1 MNRSLVR
8 NLVVK
13 DFQIHRM
20 SIGVTMLAGAL
31 GLIIL
36 QFKGLP
42 GLLGMIGF
50 FTTLVVLGA
59 ILPHASILAERKGQN
74 LAFLMSLPI
83 SCTQYTAAKILSAL
97 AMFMIP
103 WLTLS
108 ATAISVILGRR
119 DIPDGIIPV
128 ALILMIA
135 PLVGFSVMT
144 AVSLVGESE
153 GWVIAATIAVNVSYS
168 LCWPLIISNAEL
180 RSGFSS
186 PTPVWSPI
194 VLKVLGAE
202 FAAIVAIL
210 ALTFYLQSRK
220 KDFV

>member
-1 MNRSLVR
+1 MRLSL
-8 NLVVK
+8 
-13 DFQIHRM
+13 
-20 SIGVTMLAGAL
+20 AL
-31 GLIIL
+31 LRTELRELFVGR
-36 QFKGLP
+36 
-42 GLLGMIGF
+42 
-50 FTTLVVLGA
+50 A
-59 ILPHASILAERKGQN
+59 
-74 LAFLMSLPI
+74 
-83 SCTQYTAAKILSAL
+83 YW
-97 AMFMIP
+97 AMF
-103 WLTLS
+103 LL
-108 ATAISVILGRR
+108 V
-119 DIPDGIIPV
+119 
-128 ALILMIA
+128 A

-194 VLKVLGAE
+194 VLKALAGE